1 MTVIR
6 ASLQH
11 SKMHLVSHRTGWE
24 QDLIWFLLLSARFT
38 SSPSAFL
45 LATRSPSFLA
55 HQSNQIEAMRER
67 ICHFHIF
74 WQKLRS
80 RKSRLADWL
89 GWSIV
94 WVWAKLAGIDENGRI
109 TSRRN
114 CCRGKLNSGS
124 EGRGLESWRQQGF
137 SPTEP
142 TLKSNLLL
150 TIFSVTI
157 TVNVRDVLFGSKF
170 ASHMRNVTWPL

>member
-1 MTVIR
+1 MRVIR

-11 SKMHLVSHRTGWE
+11 SKMHLVSHRTEWE

-38 SSPSAFL
+38 SSPSDFL
-45 LATRSPSFLA
+45 LATRSSSFLA
-55 HQSNQIEAMRER
+55 HQSNQIEAMRDK

-94 WVWAKLAGIDENGRI
+94 WVRAKLAGVDENGRI

-124 EGRGLESWRQQGF
+124 EGLGFESWRQQGF
-137 SPTEP
+137 SHKESPI
-142 TLKSNLLL
+142 KSTLLL
-150 TIFSVTI
+150 TIFLFTI
-157 TVNVRDVLFGSKF
+157 TVNVRDVFLYPTF
-170 ASHMRNVTWPL
+170 ALHLRNVTWHL